1 MDPEFRRTRSR
12 QESGRRAAAEH
23 LHRLA
28 RQLRRLD
35 ADPAAATF
43 ERVAAAAAET
53 GEGPEARMRWRE
65 CRGRIGLDRFPGTA
79 QDCLGDLTALGP
91 ALKTLRL
98 LSRKGG
104 VGKSTLAIHLA
115 VLAQRAGLRALL
127 LDMDPQ
133 RSAAAWWGA
142 PGRRR

>member
-1 MDPEFRRTRSR
+1 MTSALENGQWNGHLRQSAPGPQCAASSVRGSESR
-12 QESGRRAAAEH
+12 VSPSAA
-23 LHRLA
+23 LTGGLLRDQ

-79 QDCLGDLTALGP
+79 QDCLGDLTAL
-91 ALKTLRL
+91 ALR
-98 LSRKGG
+98 
-104 VGKSTLAIHLA
+104 
-115 VLAQRAGLRALL
+115 
-127 LDMDPQ
+127 
-133 RSAAAWWGA
+133 
-142 PGRRR
+142 